1 MSPGLPWMA
10 GFANKNPRGRGFAL
24 RLVCGNCAELQRAW
38 KNLPAIREGEDVSG
52 RVVRSGFRPKS
63 LNHNCFADFQCVFVK
78 SFSDGHPWSQTR
90 DPPCLHIAFFLLHLS
105 VGPDVRIDCLASLDV

>member
-52 RVVRSGFRPKS
+52 RVVRTVFRPKS
-63 LNHNCFADFQCVFVK
+63 LNHNCFADFQCVLVNPFLMAIPGGKPEKPHVVTLPFS
-78 SFSDGHPWSQTR
+78 SFTSM
-90 DPPCLHIAFFLLHLS
+90 
-105 VGPDVRIDCLASLDV
+105 